1 MKKDKNG
8 IPYNLEVPIYYDI
21 QDGSYILEMDT
32 MIDDF
37 NDKLKSL
44 DSLCVKLR
52 KEKNKEN
59 KWTRTKKWKIGL
71 IIKLNN

>member
-1 MKKDKNG
+1 MHKRIYGTRRYKVDIGEKMKKDKNG
-8 IPYNLEVPIYYDI
+8 IPYNLEVPIYYNV

-44 DSLCVKLR
+44 DSLCVKLK
-52 KEKNKEN
+52 KEKNNEN
-59 KWTRTKKWKIGL
+59 
-71 IIKLNN
+71 

>member
-8 IPYNLEVPIYYDI
+8 IPYNLEVRIYYDV
-21 QDGSYILEMDT
+21 QEGFYILEMDT
-32 MIDDF
+32 MIDEF

-59 KWTRTKKWKIGL
+59 K
-71 IIKLNN
+71 

>member
-8 IPYNLEVPIYYDI
+8 IPYNFEVPIYYDV
-21 QDGSYILEMDT
+21 QEGFYILEMDT
-32 MIDDF
+32 MIDEF

-59 KWTRTKKWKIGL
+59 K
-71 IIKLNN
+71 

>member
-8 IPYNLEVPIYYDI
+8 IPYNLEVPIYYNVI
-21 QDGSYILEMDT
+21 DGSYILEMDT
-32 MIDDF
+32 MIDEF

-52 KEKNKEN
+52 KENNGKKNN
-59 KWTRTKKWKIGL
+59 
-71 IIKLNN
+71 

>member
-8 IPYNLEVPIYYDI
+8 IPYNLEVPIYYNV

-44 DSLCVKLR
+44 DSLCVKLK
-52 KEKNKEN
+52 KEKNKIFSWDRRFRS
-59 KWTRTKKWKIGL
+59 KRL
-71 IIKLNN
+71 RRRR

>member
-8 IPYNLEVPIYYDI
+8 IPYNLEVPIYYNV
-21 QDGSYILEMDT
+21 QDGVYILEMDT
-32 MIDDF
+32 MIDEF

-52 KEKNKEN
+52 KGN
-59 KWTRTKKWKIGL
+59 KWHTTKY
-71 IIKLNN
+71 